1 MEKHP
6 LILAVDDEEPIR
18 KLLRVNFTVDG
29 YDVITASNGIS
40 ALELMEEY
48 KPDLV
53 ILDIMM
59 PKMDGY
65 AIAERLRRQD
75 ETRVIPIIMVT
86 ALREADDRVKAWELG
101 ADGFL
106 SKPVEL
112 RELLTRVNSL
122 LKVKDYNDHLRDH
135 QRELEA
141 ELAKRTEELQQA
153 FRKTKTASL
162 ETIHRLSRAAEY
174 RDEDTGT
181 HIQRVIHYA
190 AAIARQMGLDDE
202 SVKSI
207 LYAAPMHDVGKIG
220 IPDRILRKPEKLD
233 PDEWETMKKHT
244 IIGAEILSGSDADF
258 IELAGVIALTHHEK
272 WDGSGYPDGLK
283 GTDIPLA
290 GRITAIA
297 DVFDALTSKRPYK
310 DPFSVEEALSIIE
323 EGRGSHF
330 GPKIVDAFFTIEDEI
345 LSVKDNYK
353 GRGESAGSDGQ
364 MGILSIAS
372 SARPL
377 G

>member
-6 LILAVDDEEPIR
+6 LILAVDDEEPMR
-18 KLLRVNFTVDG
+18 KLLRVNLTVDG
-29 YDVITASNGIS
+29 YDVITASSGIS

-106 SKPVEL
+106 SKPVDL

-174 RDEDTGT
+174 RDEDTGA
-181 HIQRVIHYA
+181 HIQRVSHYA

-233 PDEWETMKKHT
+233 PDEWETIKKHT
-244 IIGAEILSGSDADF
+244 IIGAEILSGSDADS
-258 IELAGVIALTHHEK
+258 IELARVIALTHHEK

-310 DPFSVEEALSIIE
+310 DPFSVEEALGIIWA
-323 EGRGSHF
+323 GRGSHF
-330 GPKIVDAFFTIEDEI
+330 DPKVVDAFFTIKDEI
-345 LSVKDNYK
+345 LSIKEKYKDQ
-353 GRGESAGSDGQ
+353 GESVGSDGQ